1 MIELQYGDKTFPSFV
16 KWLLGWKVE
25 TPKMMLKIP
34 FNHIRK
40 KEQFLYLQEVHK
52 DLCPDPDEDTPVA
65 CDMNPHWNQLQ
76 ERLLSHATV
85 RAVLLLLGFFL

>member
-1 MIELQYGDKTFPSFV
+1 MAPWLEGGNPQNDAQDTFQSYQKIKSF
-16 KWLLGWKVE
+16 
-25 TPKMMLKIP
+25 
-34 FNHIRK
+34 FD
-40 KEQFLYLQEVHK
+40 LQEVHK

>member
-1 MIELQYGDKTFPSFV
+1 MACWLEGGNPQNDAQDTFQSYQ
-16 KWLLGWKVE
+16 
-25 TPKMMLKIP
+25 
-34 FNHIRK
+34 K

-85 RAVLLLLGFFL
+85 RAVLLLLGFSCDHSSSYLT